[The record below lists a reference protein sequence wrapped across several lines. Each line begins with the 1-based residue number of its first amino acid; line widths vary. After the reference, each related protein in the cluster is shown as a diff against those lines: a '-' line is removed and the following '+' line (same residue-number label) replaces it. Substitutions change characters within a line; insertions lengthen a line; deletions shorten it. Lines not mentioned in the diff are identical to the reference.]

1 MKFDIAIIGGG
12 LAGLTCGIRL
22 AEQGKRCA
30 IISAGQSAL
39 HFSSGS
45 LDFLSYMPDG
55 SVVKNPLDA
64 LEDLAKQS
72 PEHPYSRLGADC
84 VSQMAQQAE
93 RLLINCGLSFT
104 GNVAQN
110 HMRMTPLGTQRATW
124 LSPTEVPTSTIGEAL
139 PWKRIAIIGI
149 EGFLDFQPQLAAGS
163 LEGKGI
169 EAITDYLHV
178 PALDRLRNNPSE
190 FRATNISRVLD
201 LAENTELLADEL
213 VRLAQ
218 DVDAVILPACIG
230 LDNPDAVSLLCRRVG
245 KPVMLVPTLP
255 PSLLGIRMHQAL
267 RSRFRQLGGQFMPGD
282 AVLRADLDGDKVK
295 KIYTRNHTDIP
306 VTAEQVVLASG
317 SFFSNGLV
325 ADFDRTYEPI
335 FGLDMMTESQ
345 RADWTKESM
354 FASQPYLRFGVKTDN
369 QLRAMIDGK
378 SISNLFAIGAVLG
391 GYDPLQQGCG
401 AGVSL
406 VSAQYVAEQILAMS
420 EVTA

>member
-22 AEQGKRCA
+22 AERGKRCA

-45 LDFLSYMPDG
+45 LDFLSYLPDG
-55 SVVKNPLDA
+55 SVVKHPLNVLD
-64 LEDLAKQS
+64 DLARQS
-72 PEHPYSRLGADC
+72 PQHPYALLGADC
-84 VSQMAQQAE
+84 VSQMAEQAE

-104 GNVAQN
+104 GNVSEN
-110 HMRMTPLGTQRATW
+110 HMRMTPLGTLRATW
-124 LSPTEVPTSTIGEAL
+124 LSPTEVPTSAIDKPL

-163 LEGKGI
+163 LADKGI
-169 EAITDYLHV
+169 EVMTDYLHV

-201 LAENTELLADEL
+201 LVENTELLAEEL
-213 VRLAQ
+213 ARLAQ
-218 DVDAVILPACIG
+218 DVEAVILPACVG
-230 LDNPDAVSLLCRRVG
+230 LDNPDAVALLRRRVG
-245 KPVMLVPTLP
+245 KPIMLVPTLP
-255 PSLLGIRMHQAL
+255 PSLLGIRMHQSL
-267 RSRFRQLGGQFMPGD
+267 RRRFQQLGGQFMPGD

-295 KIYTRNHTDIP
+295 KLYTRNHTDIP
-306 VTAEQVVLASG
+306 VTAEHVVLASG

-325 ADFDRTYEPI
+325 ADFDRTYEPV
-335 FGLDMMTESQ
+335 FGLDMITESQ
-345 RADWTKESM
+345 RADWTKDNM
-354 FASQPYLRFGVKTDN
+354 FSAQPYLRFGVKTDN
-369 QLRAMIDGK
+369 QLHGMIDGK
-378 SISNLFAIGAVLG
+378 PVTNLFAIGAVLG

-406 VSAQYVAEQILAMS
+406 VSAQYVAEQILATS